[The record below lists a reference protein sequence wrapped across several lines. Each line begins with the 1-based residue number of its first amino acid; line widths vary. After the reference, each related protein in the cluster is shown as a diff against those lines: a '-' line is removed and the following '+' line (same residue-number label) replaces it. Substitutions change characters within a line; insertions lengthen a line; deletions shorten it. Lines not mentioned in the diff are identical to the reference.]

1 MGGFRVDSGLSLL
14 ASCAL
19 RSGFV
24 VVQGFWEYHVD
35 KTKQLFIS
43 KTARNSKMAPML
55 TIDQAR
61 VELFEMLRTKSVFH
75 GDFTLSSGVK
85 SSYYVDCKLTTLDPK
100 GAWLVG
106 QVMHALI
113 RRQQAERSVV
123 IRAVGGLTMGADPI
137 ALAVAM
143 FSCWV
148 NDSVPLQMFSVRK
161 TPKGHGQTK
170 LIEGN
175 FRKGDAVV
183 VIDDVV
189 TRGESTIAAIN
200 AVVKEGGTVAFV
212 AVLVDRQEGGREKIE
227 ALGYSVVSLFQ
238 RDELLRGHG
247 QSHQPKNCAAV

>member
-1 MGGFRVDSGLSLL
+1 
-14 ASCAL
+14 
-19 RSGFV
+19 
-24 VVQGFWEYHVD
+24 
-35 KTKQLFIS
+35 
-43 KTARNSKMAPML
+43 ML

-61 VELFEMLRTKSVFH
+61 AELLEMLLRKSVFR

-85 SSYYVDCKLTTLDPK
+85 SSYYVDSKLTTLDAR

-106 QVMHALI
+106 HLMHSLI
-113 RRQQAERSVV
+113 LQEQARKSVRV
-123 IRAVGGLTMGADPI
+123 DAVGGLTMGADPI

-143 FSCWV
+143 FSSWQK
-148 NDSVPLQMFSVRK
+148 DPVPLRMFSVRK
-161 TPKGHGQTK
+161 TPKGYGQTK

-175 FRKGDAVV
+175 FLKGDTVV

-227 ALGYSVVSLFQ
+227 ALGYSVVSLFK
-238 RDELLRGHG
+238 RDELLRGDA
-247 QSHQPKNCAAV
+247 QSHGPKDCAVV